1 MGRRADTAR
10 VEMTSETTEHSHV
23 VRSFV
28 DTTGA
33 PWEAFGIDEIVAHGK
48 PGVRLAFRSVGTASA
63 GPLPSR
69 VTFNSH
75 EAADFALRTL
85 GEKELL
91 RRLALAQ
98 AQAGA
103 V

>member
-1 MGRRADTAR
+1 
-10 VEMTSETTEHSHV
+10 MTSETTDRPHV
-23 VRSFV
+23 IRSFV
-28 DTTGA
+28 DATGVG
-33 PWEAFGIDEIVAHGK
+33 WEAFGIDDIVAHGK
-48 PGVRLAFRSVGTASA
+48 PGVRLGFRPA
-63 GPLPSR
+63 GDTDAEPLPSK

-85 GEKELL
+85 GEKELR
-91 RRLALAQ
+91 RRLTLAQ

>member
-1 MGRRADTAR
+1 MGRRADTERYA
-10 VEMTSETTEHSHV
+10 MTSETTDRPHV
-23 VRSFV
+23 IRNFV
-28 DTTGA
+28 DTSGA
-33 PWEAFGIDEIVAHGK
+33 DWEAFGIDDTVAHGK
-48 PGVRLAFRSVGTASA
+48 SGVRLGFRPARDTTAE
-63 GPLPSR
+63 PLPSK

-85 GEKELL
+85 GEKELR